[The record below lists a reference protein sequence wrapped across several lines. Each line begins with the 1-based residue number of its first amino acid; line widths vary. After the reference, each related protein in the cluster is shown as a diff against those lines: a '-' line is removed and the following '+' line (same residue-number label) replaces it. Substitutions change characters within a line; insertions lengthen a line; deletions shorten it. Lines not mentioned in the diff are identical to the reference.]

1 MRMPS
6 SLASAAATS
15 ACAASSTVSP
25 STTKSVALCS
35 VSGISCATWP
45 IFHAAGIENSPPS
58 SCSVPLRRPKK
69 DDLPAPLRPTRPIFS
84 PGVKVTDALSS
95 TTLTPRRSVT
105 LRTEIIRSYLEE
117 DTHDSRPDVQGCL
130 FSGRKR
136 EEQLALCGAGRPE
149 SEAGTGAPGVPAAQ
163 PGPGPDGERRLLART
178 RSAAD

>member
-6 SLASAAATS
+6 SPASAAATS

-105 LRTEIIRSYLEE
+105 LRTEIISSYFGE
-117 DTHDSRPDVQGCL
+117 DRHDSRLELQGYV
-130 FSGRKR
+130 FSEHPTKKP
-136 EEQLALCGAGRPE
+136 LALCGALRPQ
-149 SEAGTGAPGVPAAQ
+149 SDA
-163 PGPGPDGERRLLART
+163 
-178 RSAAD
+178 

>member
-6 SLASAAATS
+6 SLTSAAATS

-35 VSGISCATWP
+35 VSGMSCATWP
-45 IFHAAGIENSPPS
+45 IFHAAGMENSPLS

-105 LRTEIIRSYLEE
+105 LRTEIIRSYFEE
-117 DTHDSRPDVQGCL
+117 DKHDSRPDVQGCL
-130 FSGRKR
+130 FSGRTR
-136 EEQLALCGAGRPE
+136 EEPLALCGPHRPQ
-149 SEAGTGAPGVPAAQ
+149 SETGTGAPGVPAA
-163 PGPGPDGERRLLART
+163 GPGTDGE
-178 RSAAD
+178 

>member
-15 ACAASSTVSP
+15 ACAASSPVSP

-105 LRTEIIRSYLEE
+105 LRTVIIGSYFEE
-117 DTHDSRPDVQGCL
+117 DRHDSRTD
-130 FSGRKR
+130 
-136 EEQLALCGAGRPE
+136 GAGRLFPDRRTE
-149 SEAGTGAPGVPAAQ
+149 EGFGLWGARRSQNGAGN
-163 PGPGPDGERRLLART
+163 DGKWRYRAFRL
-178 RSAAD
+178 SGQ

>member
-25 STTKSVALCS
+25 STTKSVAPCS

-45 IFHAAGIENSPPS
+45 IFQAGGIENSPLS
-58 SCSVPLRRPKK
+58 SCSLPLRRPKK

-84 PGVKVTDALSS
+84 PGVKVTDARSS

-105 LRTEIIRSYLEE
+105 LRTEIIRSYFGE
-117 DTHDSRPDVQGCL
+117 DWHDSRPEAQGCL
-130 FSGRKR
+130 FSGP
-136 EEQLALCGAGRPE
+136 LALCGAHRPQ
-149 SEAGTGAPGVPAAQ
+149 SKAGPGALGVPAA
-163 PGPGPDGERRLLART
+163 GPANVAVNGGSSRP
-178 RSAAD
+178 

>member
-6 SLASAAATS
+6 SLASAAVTS
-15 ACAASSTVSP
+15 VCAASSTVSP

-45 IFHAAGIENSPPS
+45 IFHAGGIENSPLS
-58 SCSVPLRRPKK
+58 SCNAPLRRPKK

-105 LRTEIIRSYLEE
+105 LRTVIIGSYFEE
-117 DTHDSRPDVQGCL
+117 DKHDSRPDVQRCL
-130 FSGRKR
+130 FSGRTSG
-136 EEQLALCGAGRPE
+136 EPLALCGTHRPQ
-149 SEAGTGAPGVPAAQ
+149 SEAGTGPPGVQAAGAEQ
-163 PGPGPDGERRLLART
+163 T
-178 RSAAD
+178 V